1 MVALTLAAEGTNV
14 EPHES
19 ADPGAERGCLTRS
32 GLRPNLLAMWP
43 RLRASVR
50 SLRARALA
58 PTLEAVA
65 ALHQQQAADYRQLEA
80 LASLLAVLHPRAPF
94 PPFRGWAVGPDFAVL
109 LLREALTRRPAC
121 VVELGSGV
129 STLVLGYALERTGGR
144 LVSVE
149 HDAGHAAQTRA
160 EVARHGLDGPVTV
173 VHAPLEPR
181 AGGARWYSRAWVE
194 ALPLIDMLVVDGPPG
209 TTGSLARYPAL
220 PALATK
226 LSPGAVIIVDDAH
239 RPDEQVMVARWLKE
253 QPGLIATTVA
263 TERGTVV
270 LHWP

>member
-1 MVALTLAAEGTNV
+1 
-14 EPHES
+14 
-19 ADPGAERGCLTRS
+19 
-32 GLRPNLLAMWP
+32 MWP

-58 PTLEAVA
+58 PTLEALAV
-65 ALHQQQAADYRQLEA
+65 LHQQQAADYRQIEA
-80 LASLLAVLHPRAPF
+80 LASLLAVVHPRAPF

-149 HDAGHAAQTRA
+149 HDAGYAAQTRA
-160 EVARHGLDGPVTV
+160 EVARHGLERPVTV
-173 VHAPLEPR
+173 VHAPLEPWP
-181 AGGARWYSRAWVE
+181 GGARWYSRAWVE
-194 ALPLIDMLVVDGPPG
+194 ALPLIDVLVVDGPPG
-209 TTGSLARYPAL
+209 DTGPLARYPAL

-226 LSPGAVIIVDDAH
+226 LSPGAVLIADDAH
-239 RPDEQVMVARWLKE
+239 RPDERAMVAQWLKE
-253 QPGLIATTVA
+253 QPGLTANSVA
-263 TERGTVV
+263 TEQGAVV
-270 LHWP
+270 VRWPAGGRLETLRASR